1 MTDKKSEPTKPPQGN
16 KAVPEKELV
25 GEEEELTKEKMEEIL
40 KGHEM
45 RLRRIEYHL
54 RI

>member
-1 MTDKKSEPTKPPQGN
+1 MASKKEEPTKPPQGN
-16 KAVPEKELV
+16 KAVPEEELV
-25 GEEEELTKEKMEEIL
+25 GKDEELTKEKMEEIL